1 MTSSIQTRSDSAA
14 AYHHFVQNIAG
25 LNKDTDIV
33 KALNF
38 YGLKSLPDLM
48 DMERSDID
56 NLDYEDDTGNL
67 KPLQRGGQGRVR
79 VMQAYFRYL
88 RENNID
94 DIMSLTMEDFND
106 YRMDIYDPNASQP
119 STTSSKTK

>member
-1 MTSSIQTRSDSAA
+1 M
-14 AYHHFVQNIAG
+14 G
-25 LNKDTDIV
+25 LKPYNDIV

-48 DMERSDID
+48 DMERSDIN
-56 NLDYEDDTGNL
+56 NLEYEDDTGDM
-67 KPLQRGGQGRVR
+67 KSLQPGSQGRVR
-79 VMQAYFRYL
+79 VIQAYFRYL

-106 YRMDIYDPNASQP
+106 YRARYL
-119 STTSSKTK
+119 